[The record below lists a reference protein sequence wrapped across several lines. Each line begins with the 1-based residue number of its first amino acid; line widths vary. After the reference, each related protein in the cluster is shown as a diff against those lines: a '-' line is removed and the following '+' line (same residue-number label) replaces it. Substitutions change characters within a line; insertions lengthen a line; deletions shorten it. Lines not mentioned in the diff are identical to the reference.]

1 MNTPYIIV
9 SAMDITKTNPILI
22 TCSQKMSPWLGKEVS
37 QLGFNIQSSHSTGII
52 INATYN
58 DCLFLNLYLR
68 TAFCVLYLID
78 EFSCDSLE
86 NLYRLITNISWETI
100 IPNDEV
106 LSVVSQTNH
115 SSVKNVMFVNQ
126 KIKDAIVDRIKEKT
140 AKRPNSGPDKKNV
153 VVNVYWNKDHC
164 WVYLNTSGE
173 KLSNRTYRKI
183 PLRAP
188 LQETLAAGIIIA
200 SGYKTN
206 TPFINPMCG
215 SGTLAIEA
223 ALMALNKA
231 PGLLRSNYGFQHTK
245 FFDSEQWQKL
255 KKEALL
261 KSRNELTVP
270 IIATD
275 YNPEAIKAAK
285 NNAQAAGVDHL
296 IDFKVCDFGDTPI
309 PDEPG
314 TIIINPEYGLRMGE
328 EKSLEAVYSSIGDFF
343 KTKCPGYTGH
353 IFTGNLRLAKK
364 VGLKAKNKIPFFNG
378 GIECR
383 LLSYEMYRGT
393 HRTTFKES

>member
-1 MNTPYIIV
+1 
-9 SAMDITKTNPILI
+9 MDMTKINPILI
-22 TCSQKMSPWLGKEVS
+22 TCSQKMSPWLEKEVS
-37 QLGFNIQSSHSTGII
+37 QLGFNVQSSHSTGIV
-52 INATYN
+52 INATYH

-68 TAFCVLYLID
+68 TAYCVLYLID
-78 EFSCDSLE
+78 EFSCNSLE
-86 NLYRLITNISWETI
+86 NLYQLITNISWETI

-115 SSVKNVMFVNQ
+115 PSVKNVMFVNQ
-126 KIKDAIVDRIKEKT
+126 KVKDAIVDRIKEKT
-140 AKRPNSGPDKKNV
+140 AKRPNAGPDKKNV
-153 VVNVYWNKDHC
+153 VINVYWNKDHC

-173 KLSNRTYRKI
+173 KLSNRSYRTI
-183 PLRAP
+183 PLQAP

-200 SGYKTN
+200 SGYETN

-223 ALMALNKA
+223 ALIALDKA

-261 KSRNELTVP
+261 KSRNELASP

-285 NNAQAAGVDHL
+285 NNAKTAGVDHL
-296 IDFKVCDFGDTPI
+296 IDFKVCDFKDTPI

-328 EKSLEAVYSSIGDFF
+328 EKSLEAVYASIGDFF
-343 KTKCPGYTGH
+343 KTKCLGYTGH

-364 VGLKAKNKIPFFNG
+364 IGLRAKNKIPFFNG
-378 GIECR
+378 DIECR

-393 HRTTFKES
+393 QRTTFKKE